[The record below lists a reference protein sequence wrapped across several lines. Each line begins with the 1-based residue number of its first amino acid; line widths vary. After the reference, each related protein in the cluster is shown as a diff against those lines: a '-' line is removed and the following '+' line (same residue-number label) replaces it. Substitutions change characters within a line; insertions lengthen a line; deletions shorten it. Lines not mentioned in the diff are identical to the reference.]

1 MTRRALLAG
10 LLPAV
15 VPAQTRA
22 PGLVPLDAS
31 QPIAYNIGP
40 GKEAPGFRP
49 GDPTLAEWALA
60 AWGRASGGVLRFR
73 RAAEAEALLR
83 IYWEGGRA
91 GLYGEMVPI
100 RVNGRHGAA
109 VLVLP
114 DTEAL
119 GADIAAE
126 ARRDPLFRDTV
137 VYLTCLHET
146 GHGLGLAHTSDYA
159 DIMFFF
165 GYGGDIPGFFR
176 RYRRRLMSR
185 EDIPKNS
192 GLSEADITRVQG
204 LYRK

>member
-10 LLPAV
+10 LVPAV

-22 PGLVPLDAS
+22 LDAS
-31 QPIAYNIGP
+31 QPIPYYIGP
-40 GKEAPGFRP
+40 GKEAPGFQP

-60 AWGRASGGVLRFR
+60 AWGRASGGGLRFR
-73 RAAEAEALLR
+73 RGPEAEALLR

-100 RVNGRHGAA
+100 RVNRRHGAA

-119 GADIAAE
+119 GSDIAAE

-159 DIMFFF
+159 NIMFFF

-176 RYRRRLMSR
+176 RYRRRLGTR
-185 EDIPKNS
+185 DDIPKNS
-192 GLSEADITRVQG
+192 GLSEADITRVRG
-204 LYRK
+204 LYGR

>member
-1 MTRRALLAG
+1 MTRRTLLAG
-10 LLPAV
+10 LVPAV
-15 VPAQTRA
+15 VPAQTQA
-22 PGLVPLDAS
+22 LDAS
-31 QPIAYNIGP
+31 QPIAYYVAP
-40 GKEAPGFRP
+40 GKDAPGFQP

-60 AWGRASGGVLRFR
+60 AWARATGGALRFR

-91 GLYGEMVPI
+91 GLYGEMLPI

-119 GADIAAE
+119 GADIATE

-165 GYGGDIPGFFR
+165 GYGGDIPAFFR
-176 RYRRRLMSR
+176 RYRRRLITR
-185 EDIPKNS
+185 DDIQRNS
-192 GLSEADITRVQG
+192 GLSQADIKRVQG

>member
-10 LLPAV
+10 WVPAV
-15 VPAQTRA
+15 VRAQTRA
-22 PGLVPLDAS
+22 LDAS
-31 QPIAYNIGP
+31 QPIPYYIGP
-40 GKEAPGFRP
+40 GKEAPGFQP

-60 AWGRASGGVLRFR
+60 AWGRASGGMLRFR
-73 RAAEAEALLR
+73 RGPEAEALLR

-100 RVNGRHGAA
+100 RVNGRQGAA

-114 DTEAL
+114 ETDAL
-119 GADIAAE
+119 GPDIAAE

-176 RYRRRLMSR
+176 RYRRRLGTR
-185 EDIPKNS
+185 EDIQKNS
-192 GLSEADITRVQG
+192 GLSEADVARVKG
-204 LYRK
+204 LYSR